1 MKKILTA
8 VLLCAAA
15 TTSALA
21 QPVNQVYGAID
32 IGTLTMRNTSFASP
46 GSLTFSLGY
55 RMSRNLA
62 FEGGVTAI
70 GESTRRGSGT
80 SETASQGDV
89 RFLALGIAPVSPD
102 VDLFAKAGLGLHTA
116 RITNNV
122 TGGYNQYTTANLIL
136 GFGGQLNFNGK
147 FGVRLQ
153 FEHLG
158 KSKAN
163 EFDTGADISRVSIG
177 GVLAF

>member
-1 MKKILTA
+1 MKKIL
-8 VLLCAAA
+8 AAA
-15 TTSALA
+15 LLSATVATPVLA
-21 QPVNQVYGAID
+21 QQVNQVYGAID
-32 IGTLTMRNTSFASP
+32 IGTLNMQNTNYASP

-70 GESTRRGSGT
+70 GDSTLYSGGSST
-80 SETASQGDV
+80 TASQGDM
-89 RFLALGIAPVSPD
+89 RFVALGIAPISPD

-116 RITNNV
+116 RITDNSN
-122 TGGYNQYTTANLIL
+122 GSYNQYTNANLIL

-158 KSKAN
+158 KSKAR
-163 EFDTGADISRVSIG
+163 EFDPGADISRVSIG